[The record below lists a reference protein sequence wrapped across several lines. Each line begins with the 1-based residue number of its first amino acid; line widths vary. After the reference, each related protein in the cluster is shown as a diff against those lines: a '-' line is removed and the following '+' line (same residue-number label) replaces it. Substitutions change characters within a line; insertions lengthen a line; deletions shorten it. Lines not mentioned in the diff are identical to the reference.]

1 MIRKET
7 NITNRAQNYYD
18 GLVKIATLKTK
29 NIITDE
35 KNYKDWVIYF
45 VRYVLKKSIEMMTMY
60 YRELVE
66 KIEEYDEKSILQL
79 LRLH

>member
-18 GLVKIATLKTK
+18 GLVNLATLKTK
-29 NIITDE
+29 NIIIDE